1 MLRSDAVRDWCI
13 GACCGADQLQKMSD
27 CYVTADRKKCSN
39 VGCHPMRSC
48 FAVQIIVSPAR
59 HCIVAKSGVGEHA
72 KIGQLW

>member
-1 MLRSDAVRDWCI
+1 MLSSDAVRDWCI

-27 CYVTADRKKCSN
+27 CCHRRQKKCSN

-48 FAVQIIVSPAR
+48 LAVQIIVSPAR